1 MPKGKL
7 CMENKIKSLGLAL
20 LALSA
25 ASMSSP
31 RRKRNRVCPKRGLNA
46 RHVMP
51 IGIFNRGGR
60 DREFLRVCLAVALS
74 CFAACLAPAAVYE
87 HAVYDSVPLDGAWEM
102 AYQPYE
108 WGSPSLPDFSGVR
121 VENAVPGYW
130 EDMVGAFRTA
140 GMTCDFRINPQ
151 YAPQTLPVSGQ
162 AGDIQL
168 PNIYGCFFYR
178 RTFSLREVR
187 PAVLAFEG
195 VRNQVH
201 VWINGSFAGFRAG
214 FSTPFEIEIPGDM
227 LRTGENEVVLAVSNN
242 PNLGYCGAYVCGL
255 TTRAVFGSTGGVNG
269 RLELRF
275 PRNGLGDVYVTT
287 AKDLKS
293 FTVHAGGADNFL
305 YEIRDGGRLLAK
317 GRAKGDFNV
326 STDGF
331 EFWSPENPRRYE
343 LVIET
348 TEGAY
353 RQLFGIRRLVT
364 DGERLLLNGRPVY
377 MRGVTEH
384 CYFPKTV
391 HLPRDLEYYRMIA
404 RKRKEL
410 GFNFVRFH
418 TFVPPVEYLEATDE
432 LGLLVHVETPN
443 FVAEPE
449 FGAIVAFARRHP
461 SVVIY
466 CMGNEWRIDR
476 LSETY
481 LEDCAGIVHAN
492 TDSLFSPMSAL
503 RGCEYALV
511 PGKDVIADHP
521 FSHNPERLSRMSR
534 YCDLFTSYQLGVTS
548 YSSLNYGTSA
558 LLDAWGDAYCGKPR
572 LSHEICIDGSY
583 ADLSLEAL
591 YPKDSPILRTGLFSE
606 IRRQLDRKGL
616 IGRADVYFRN
626 SCEWMWRIRKHCFE
640 KIRAAKRVAGYD
652 FLGDINTHWH
662 TFGYSVGMMDEFYR
676 LKPGETVENV
686 LRYNSAAVLLSDL
699 GSDFNVESGAR
710 KRVAMS
716 VSNYADDAKDATLSV
731 SLASCPEGDCPGAA
745 AQGRSV
751 VWRGEKR
758 IGDVALGELATL
770 GEFDI
775 EVPKSKMPRKYVL
788 RAKFSSKA
796 VSAENEWELYAFPR
810 SSTPPLTHTS
820 TPPRVVE
827 TITSDELLAAME
839 RGERVLLLGA
849 GPFRSQPMTYRIGM
863 AGRCTGNFA
872 TVVKKGHPALEGLP
886 HGGYCGWQFRRLM
899 EGGRAVQLEADIPFD
914 PVVDVASAVKFVI
927 RQAAMFEYRVGPGR
941 LLVCSF
947 NFKGSDPAVAW
958 LRERLVAYAGS
969 SAFEPAQSIAPEQL
983 RAVMDAPLLRGDI
996 DTNRARNLN
1005 DPSSAVR
1012 AGKFAQP

>member
-1 MPKGKL
+1 MNMRHATP
-7 CMENKIKSLGLAL
+7 IVVV
-20 LALSA
+20 
-25 ASMSSP
+25 
-31 RRKRNRVCPKRGLNA
+31 NRPERA
-46 RHVMP
+46 
-51 IGIFNRGGR
+51 
-60 DREFLRVCLAVALS
+60 REFLYA
-74 CFAACLAPAAVYE
+74 CFAAALCWFAACPAPAAVYE
-87 HAVYDSVPLDGAWEM
+87 HAIYDAVPLDGAWEM

-108 WGSPSLPDFSGVR
+108 WVSPSLPDFSGVR

-130 EDMVGAFRTA
+130 EDMVGAFRAA
-140 GMTCDFRINPQ
+140 GLKCEFRINPQ
-151 YAPQTLPVSGQ
+151 YAPQTLPVSGS
-162 AGDIQL
+162 ASDIQL

-178 RTFSLREVR
+178 RTFSLREAR
-187 PAVLAFEG
+187 DAVLAFEG

-227 LRTGENEVVLAVSNN
+227 LRVGENEVVLAVSNN

-255 TTRAVFGSTGGVNG
+255 TTRALFGSTGGVNG

-275 PRNGLGDVYVTT
+275 PGNGLGDVYVTT

-293 FTVHAGGADNFL
+293 FTVHAGGADDFL

-317 GRAKGDFNV
+317 GGANGDFAV

-331 EFWSPENPRRYE
+331 EFWSPENPKRYE
-343 LVIET
+343 LVVET
-348 TEGAY
+348 AAGAY
-353 RQLFGIRRLVT
+353 RQMFGIRRLVA

-384 CYFPKTV
+384 CYFPETV
-391 HLPRDLEYYRMIA
+391 HLPRDLDYYRMVA
-404 RKRKEL
+404 RKRREL

-418 TFVPPVEYLEATDE
+418 TFVPPAEYLEATDE
-432 LGLLVHVETPN
+432 LGMLVHVETPN
-443 FVAEPE
+443 FVSEPE
-449 FGAIVAFARRHP
+449 FEAIVAFARRHP

-481 LEDCAGIVHAN
+481 LEDCANIVHAN

-511 PGKDVIADHP
+511 PGKDVVADSP
-521 FSHNPERLSRMSR
+521 FPHNPGRLSRMSR

-548 YSSLNYGTSA
+548 YSSLNYGTPA
-558 LLDAWGDAYCGKPR
+558 ILDAWGDAYCGKPR

-591 YPKDSPILRTGLFSE
+591 YPKGSPILRTGLFSE
-606 IRRQLDRKGL
+606 IRRQLERKGL
-616 IGRADVYFRN
+616 VGRADAYFRN
-626 SCEWMWRIRKHCFE
+626 SCEWMRRIRKHCFE
-640 KIRAAKRVAGYD
+640 KLRAAKRVAGYD

-699 GSDFNVESGAR
+699 GNDFNVESGAR

-716 VSNYADDAKDATLSV
+716 VSNYADDARDATLSV
-731 SLASCPEGDCPGAA
+731 SLAARPEGDCPGAE
-745 AQGRSV
+745 AQGSRV
-751 VWRGEKR
+751 VWQREKR
-758 IGDVALGELATL
+758 VGDVALGELATL
-770 GEFDI
+770 GEFDV
-775 EVPKSKMPRKYVL
+775 EVPKTELPRKYIL
-788 RAKFSSKA
+788 RAKFSSKT
-796 VSAENEWELYAFPR
+796 VSTENEWELYAFPH
-810 SSTPPLTHTS
+810 SSTHPLPHSSTHPLPHSS
-820 TPPRVVE
+820 THPLIVE
-827 TITSDELLAAME
+827 DISADDLAAAMAA
-839 RGERVLLLGA
+839 GERVLLLGA
-849 GPFRSQPMTYRIGM
+849 GPFKSLPMTYRIGM
-863 AGRCTGNFA
+863 AGRCAGNFA
-872 TVVKKGHPALEGLP
+872 TVVKKGHPALDGLP
-886 HGGYCGWQFRRLM
+886 HDGYCGWQFRRLM
-899 EGGRAVQLEADIPFD
+899 EGGRAVQLEADVPFD
-914 PVVDVASAVKFVI
+914 PVVDVASSVKFVI

-947 NFKGSDPAVAW
+947 NFKGTDPAAAW
-958 LRERLVAYAGS
+958 VRERLVEYAGS
-969 SAFEPAQSIAPEQL
+969 QAFEPEQSISSDQL
-983 RAVMDAPLLRGDI
+983 RALMDAPLLSGDV
-996 DTNRARNLN
+996 DTNRARNPN